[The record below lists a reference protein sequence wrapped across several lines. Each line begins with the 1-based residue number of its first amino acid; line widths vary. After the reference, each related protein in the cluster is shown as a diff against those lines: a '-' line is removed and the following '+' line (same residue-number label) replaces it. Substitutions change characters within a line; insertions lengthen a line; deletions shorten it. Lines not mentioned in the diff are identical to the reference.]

1 LAHDCGKGA
10 FGSNRVSARELRFC
24 LRGSAA
30 RIFAEFAAIGLQMTS
45 FLQSILNGRNRT
57 LD

>member
-1 LAHDCGKGA
+1 VT
-10 FGSNRVSARELRFC
+10 FGSNRVSERDLRFC

-30 RIFAEFAAIGLQMTS
+30 RIFAEFAAIGLHMTS